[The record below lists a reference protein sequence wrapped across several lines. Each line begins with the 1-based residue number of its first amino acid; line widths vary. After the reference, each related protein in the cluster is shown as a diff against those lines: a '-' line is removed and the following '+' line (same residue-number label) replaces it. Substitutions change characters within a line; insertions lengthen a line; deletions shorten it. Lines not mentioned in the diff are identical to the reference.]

1 MADKVIQKFIF
12 PTVTGDKAIADFG
25 AMDTQLKE
33 HSTKLTRIESTIE
46 DLSSGSIQF
55 ATKDY
60 SQTANQTDMITG
72 VQYLVAFTDANVY
85 VPTDDAGNPTG
96 SETIHHY
103 DAYMKDSKGNVSKR
117 RTIYTA
123 ANLKDVAYLNKQA
136 TFTAG
141 IAKNTNAVS
150 WANIQSTDVI
160 TKGEADLELTEIK
173 ANITKITDGTTELPQ
188 ATTAKRGTIQLATE
202 DEAKAGTDANKAM
215 TPATLKAVLDEQ
227 LGGGTAGGGGTSNV
241 ALKNQANEFTAK
253 NTFAGGIAKK
263 TAGTWAAL
271 ASEDLVAKGE
281 IPQATADQAG
291 IVELATTDEVTQ
303 GTASKA
309 VDAAEL
315 KKVTDAL
322 KSASDNKVL
331 VVDDETAATAANTL
345 YLVAK

>member
-12 PTVTGDKAIADFG
+12 PTATGDKAIADFG

-33 HSTKLTRIESTIE
+33 HSTKLTKIESTIE

-60 SQTANQTDMITG
+60 SDTANQADMITG

-103 DAYMKDSKGNVSKR
+103 DAYMKDSAGNVSKR

-141 IAKNTNAVS
+141 IAKDTNAVS

-202 DEAKAGTDANKAM
+202 DEAKAGTDADKAM

-227 LGGGTAGGGGTSNV
+227 LGGGTAGGGTSNV

-263 TAGTWAAL
+263 TVDTWANL
-271 ASEDLVAKGE
+271 TDTDLVAKGE

-291 IVELATTDEVTQ
+291 IVELATADEVTN

-331 VVDDETAATAANTL
+331 VVDDETAATVANTL
-345 YLVAK
+345 YLVAR

>member
-12 PTVTGDKAIADFG
+12 PTATGDKAIADFG

-33 HSTKLTRIESTIE
+33 HSTKLTKIESTIE

-141 IAKNTNAVS
+141 IAKNANAVS

-202 DEAKAGTDANKAM
+202 DEAKAGTDTDKAM

-291 IVELATTDEVTQ
+291 IVELATADEVTQ

-331 VVDDETAATAANTL
+331 VVDDEGAATAANTL

>member
-12 PTVTGDKAIADFG
+12 PTATGDKAIADFG

-60 SQTANQTDMITG
+60 SDTANQTDMITG

-85 VPTDDAGNPTG
+85 VPTDDAGNPVG

-103 DAYMKDSKGNVSKR
+103 DAYMKDSAGNVSKR

-141 IAKNTNAVS
+141 IAKDTNAVS

-202 DEAKAGTDANKAM
+202 DEAKAGTDADKAM

-227 LGGGTAGGGGTSNV
+227 LGGGTAGGGTSNV

-263 TAGTWAAL
+263 TVDTWANL
-271 ASEDLVAKGE
+271 ANEDLVAKGE

-291 IVELATTDEVTQ
+291 IVELATADEVTN

-331 VVDDETAATAANTL
+331 VVDDETAATVANTL

>member
-12 PTVTGDKAIADFG
+12 PTATGDKAIADFG

-33 HSTKLTRIESTIE
+33 HSTKLTKIESTIE

-227 LGGGTAGGGGTSNV
+227 LGGGGAGTANV
-241 ALKNQANEFTAK
+241 ALKNQTNEFTAK

-263 TAGTWAAL
+263 TVDTWANL
-271 ASEDLVAKGE
+271 TDKDLVAKGE

-291 IVELATTDEVTQ
+291 IVELATADEVTQ

-331 VVDDETAATAANTL
+331 VVDDEGAATAANTL

>member
-12 PTVTGDKAIADFG
+12 PTATGDKAIADFG

-33 HSTKLTRIESTIE
+33 HSTKLTKIESTIE

-72 VQYLVAFTDANVY
+72 VQYLVAFTEANVY

-103 DAYMKDSKGNVSKR
+103 DAYMKDSLGNVSKR

-141 IAKNTNAVS
+141 IAKNANAVS

-227 LGGGTAGGGGTSNV
+227 LGGGGAGTANV

-263 TAGTWAAL
+263 TVDTWANL
-271 ASEDLVAKGE
+271 TDKDLVAKGE

-291 IVELATTDEVTQ
+291 IVELATADEVTQ

-331 VVDDETAATAANTL
+331 VVDDEGAATAANTL

>member
-12 PTVTGDKAIADFG
+12 PTATGDKAIADFG

-33 HSTKLTRIESTIE
+33 HSTKLTKIESTIE

-72 VQYLVAFTDANVY
+72 VQYLVAFTEANVY

-103 DAYMKDSKGNVSKR
+103 DAYMKDSLGNVSKR

-141 IAKNTNAVS
+141 IAKNANAVS

-188 ATTAKRGTIQLATE
+188 ATTTKRGTIQLATE
-202 DEAKAGTDANKAM
+202 DEAKAGTDADKAM

-227 LGGGTAGGGGTSNV
+227 LGGGTAGGGGTSNI

-263 TAGTWAAL
+263 TVDTWANL
-271 ASEDLVAKGE
+271 TDKDLVAKGE

-291 IVELATTDEVTQ
+291 IVELATADEVTQ

-331 VVDDETAATAANTL
+331 VVDDEGAATAANTL

>member
-12 PTVTGDKAIADFG
+12 PTATGDKAIADFG

-33 HSTKLTRIESTIE
+33 HTTKLTKIETTIE

-60 SQTANQTDMITG
+60 SQAANQTDMIAG
-72 VQYLVAFTDANVY
+72 VQYLVAFTDGNVY

-103 DAYMKDSKGNVSKR
+103 DAYMKDSTGNVSKR

-141 IAKNTNAVS
+141 ISKGTNAVS
-150 WANIQSTDVI
+150 WANIQSTDII

-188 ATTAKRGTIQLATE
+188 ATTTKRGTVQLATE
-202 DEAKAGTDANKAM
+202 DEAKAGTDADKAM

-227 LGGGTAGGGGTSNV
+227 LGGGGGGAGTANV
-241 ALKNQANEFTAK
+241 ALKNQVNEFTAK
-253 NTFAGGIAKK
+253 NTFSGGIAKN
-263 TAGTWAAL
+263 AADTWANL
-271 ASEDLVAKGE
+271 ADADLVAKGE
-281 IPQATADQAG
+281 IPAATAEQSG
-291 IVELATTDEVTQ
+291 MVELATTDEVTQ
-303 GTASKA
+303 GTASKV

-322 KSASDNKVL
+322 KSASDDKVQ
-331 VVDDETAATAANTL
+331 VIDNEAQATTANTL